1 MFDRKRICKNP
12 DCMETFEPIS
22 PLADCCQK
30 HGKDTCKNRKNY
42 LKKLAIKAL
51 GKNASPKALRSYM
64 VLKCLIDKR
73 EVRPKAELLKKMGLD
88 FKSFGQ
94 PIPYKKDDTKSV
106 FPIGNLG
113 LLRIDSENLRIVK
126 TNL

>member
-12 DCMETFEPIS
+12 DCMESFEAKS

-51 GKNASPKALRSYM
+51 GKNAHPKALRSYM
-64 VLKCLIDKR
+64 VLKCLLDKR
-73 EVRPKAELLKKMGLD
+73 EVRPKIELLKKMGLD